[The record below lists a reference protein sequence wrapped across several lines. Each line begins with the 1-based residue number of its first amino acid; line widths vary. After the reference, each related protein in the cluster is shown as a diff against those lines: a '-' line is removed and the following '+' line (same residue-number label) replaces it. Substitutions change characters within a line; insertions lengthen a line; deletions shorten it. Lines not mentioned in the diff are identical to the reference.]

1 MFCFSFFKTEILTFF
16 YRFWLVFLC
25 VFSEILPAS
34 DSFDKNPHGEKAITR
49 TWFQEQADTFYL
61 LSERAVFQNKKATA
75 LEFLKEALFY
85 KGESAY
91 LRGKLAGFYTQEG
104 LSSQAFFQYQAIL
117 KRDSKNQEARFR
129 LAKLYKERGL
139 YKEAL
144 AAYNLLLA
152 QSPQDFTFGF
162 EKALAYREAGLYPQA
177 LSQINKIFSLKGL
190 GQKEKVWLYLLEA
203 HLYKLLK
210 KPLLQKKVLLQAVA
224 LNPVK
229 KSLIRGI
236 LAHYM
241 DMGNIKE
248 ARDYLLNYQEK
259 NDPSVYVARVL
270 GEISFILN
278 EKESLY
284 HQLKKIQALDT
295 LSSFESFQL
304 ASLLVEKKQYPKAI
318 PFFFDLLKEGEF
330 VSESHYFLG
339 LVHEER
345 KKTKKARKYYQKVHS
360 SNRYFFAARTR
371 LAYLL
376 KKEGQWEQALGVVTN
391 LKTQFKE
398 NPLSFLVH
406 AQFLKD
412 DNRFHEALEILS
424 QAENLFPENIE
435 VLFLKGF
442 YLEENG
448 NIPLALETMKKV
460 LQKDPNHVRALNFLA
475 YAYARHKGPLE
486 RAEQMAR
493 KAFSLNPE
501 SGYVLDTL
509 GWVLYKR
516 GHSKKALIYVKRA
529 FEKKSQESIIA
540 EHLGEIYRTLK
551 EYEKSAFYF
560 KTAASLEKNKIKSA
574 SLKRQSELVQ
584 ARL

>member
-1 MFCFSFFKTEILTFF
+1 M
-16 YRFWLVFLC
+16 
-25 VFSEILPAS
+25 
-34 DSFDKNPHGEKAITR
+34 
-49 TWFQEQADTFYL
+49 
-61 LSERAVFQNKKATA
+61 
-75 LEFLKEALFY
+75 
-85 KGESAY
+85 
-91 LRGKLAGFYTQEG
+91 
-104 LSSQAFFQYQAIL
+104 
-117 KRDSKNQEARFR
+117 
-129 LAKLYKERGL
+129 
-139 YKEAL
+139 
-144 AAYNLLLA
+144 AAYSLLLA

-162 EKALAYREAGLYPQA
+162 EKALAYREAGFYPQA

-203 HLYKLLK
+203 HLYRLLK
-210 KPLLQKKVLLQAVA
+210 KPLLQKKALLQAVA

-229 KSLIRGI
+229 KSLVRSI

-241 DMGNIKE
+241 DRGNIKE

-270 GEISFILN
+270 GEIDFILN

-284 HQLKKIQALDT
+284 HQLKKIQTLDT
-295 LSSFESFQL
+295 LSSSESFQL
-304 ASLLVEKKQYPKAI
+304 ASLLVERKQYSKAV
-318 PFFFDLLKEGEF
+318 PFFSDLLRMGEF

-339 LVHEER
+339 FVSEEL
-345 KKTKKARKYYQKVHS
+345 KKTKAARKHYRKVHS

-376 KKEGQWEQALGVVTN
+376 KEKGQWEQALGVITN
-391 LKTQFKE
+391 LNTQFKKR
-398 NPLSFLVH
+398 PLSFLVY

-412 DNRFHEALEILS
+412 ENRFSEALKVLN

-460 LQKDPNHVRALNFLA
+460 LQKDPNHVRTLNFLA

-493 KAFSLNPE
+493 KALSLSPE

-516 GHSKKALIYVKRA
+516 GHSKKALMYVKRA